1 MFVDVGGQRS
11 ERRKW
16 INCFENVTC
25 LLFVASLSDYDL
37 KMTRDELRS
46 SNSNENEEVNRMR
59 DGVDLFKTLINWKK
73 KIYSKNTKDT
83 QKQES
88 SEVLLFGNCSIVLFL
103 NKEDLFEE
111 KFRRSSLKQCFR
123 DYQETDSA
131 EQAKK
136 FIAHKFVEADD
147 SLKMN
152 SQNRDIY
159 WHYTFALDKKCIE
172 TVVASVRERILKFM
186 IESMRL

>member
-1 MFVDVGGQRS
+1 M
-11 ERRKW
+11 
-16 INCFENVTC
+16 
-25 LLFVASLSDYDL
+25 FVASLSDYDL
-37 KMTRDELRS
+37 KMTKDELRS
-46 SNSNENEEVNRMR
+46 SNSNEDEEVNRMR

-73 KIYSKNTKDT
+73 KIYSPVNKNS
-83 QKQES
+83 QKQEYV
-88 SEVLLFGNCSIVLFL
+88 EVLLFGNCSIVLFL

-123 DYQETDSA
+123 DYQETSSV

-136 FIAHKFVEADD
+136 FVAYKFIEVDDALGKNAHG
-147 SLKMN
+147 
-152 SQNRDIY
+152 RDIY